1 MTQAVAIVSKNLHK
15 ILQITKKLV
24 SKLVLKFPWIRHLN
38 HRMTSTKNL
47 SLLHNNS
54 EDQNRLL

>member
-24 SKLVLKFPWIRHLN
+24 SKITYLGMGFAFAVKKKA
-38 HRMTSTKNL
+38 S
-47 SLLHNNS
+47 
-54 EDQNRLL
+54 